1 MTSVTD
7 SEIDEIV
14 HRVLSKLE
22 NASYKELLDERYA
35 KTISRLSEVNYA
47 NTILQQID
55 TVSARSSPLV
65 ECDIEKGAVIKAL
78 LQTTWLER
86 LYFIIRSFIMGRLG
100 SIIFFAV
107 VLYLGTIDF
116 YGVLFLDIFLFVFTL
131 VITRLFDVQIVKA
144 TKWIGARLANHRG
157 ARDFSMNHF

>member
-1 MTSVTD
+1 MTTVTD

-14 HRVLSKLE
+14 KRILSKLE
-22 NASYKELLDERYA
+22 NASYKDLLDERYA

-55 TVSARSSPLV
+55 TVSARTTPLV
-65 ECDIEKGAVIKAL
+65 ECDVEKGAVIKAL

-100 SIIFFAV
+100 SIVFFSV
-107 VLYLGTIDF
+107 VLYLGTINF
-116 YGVLFLDIFLFVFTL
+116 YGALFLDSFLFVFTL
-131 VITRLFDVQIVKA
+131 VVTRLFDVQIVKA
-144 TKWIGARLANHRG
+144 TKWIVARLVNHR
-157 ARDFSMNHF
+157 ATRDFIMNHF